1 MAGFQTPQSQFK
13 LLKEFK
19 QQLKAKV
26 KHLPHPSVHLEVF
39 PGNPCDLPAELW
51 KSAYG
56 ESPEDEDKPVGNTEG
71 GVTQLL
77 IKRLQVRPL

>member
-1 MAGFQTPQSQFK
+1 MANFQKPQMQFK

-19 QQLKAKV
+19 QQLKAKC
-26 KHLPHPSVHLEVF
+26 KHLPHSSIHLEVF

>member
-1 MAGFQTPQSQFK
+1 MANFQTPQMQFK

-19 QQLKAKV
+19 QQLKAKC
-26 KHLPHPSVHLEVF
+26 KHLPHSSIHLEVF

-56 ESPEDEDKPVGNTEG
+56 ESPEDEDKPVGDTEG